1 MWGSFE
7 TNTLSLFKRIAKKLV
22 LLTPWWT
29 IGKRRT
35 KETRRKEENKL
46 PRPLDRPHGQ
56 QWGEARRLSAT
67 CKRSMALWKLS
78 WRTRWYLNF
87 ENIIFNR
94 WIRPRC
100 KAEIFELWKYYLISL
115 NITEVQGGEPPIL
128 ELSEKVSRANTFRK
142 VKLPFSDFCNILKQ
156 WHRWVRSWLKLWY
169 WYL

>member
-1 MWGSFE
+1 MCGSFE
-7 TNTLSLFKRIAKKLV
+7 TNTSKKLQKKLV

-29 IGKRRT
+29 IGQWKEEDKK

-78 WRTRWYLNF
+78 WRTRWFLNF
-87 ENIIFNR
+87 ENIIFN
-94 WIRPRC
+94 WWKWPRC
-100 KAEIFELWKYYLISL
+100 KAEIFELWKYYLISF

-128 ELSEKVSRANTFRK
+128 ELSEKVARTNALRQMELS
-142 VKLPFSDFCNILKQ
+142 LPD
-156 WHRWVRSWLKLWY
+156 HEDH
-169 WYL
+169 